1 MSKKIIL
8 ASFFSAF
15 FCAGIFSS
23 AMKLSPQVSTEV
35 SLNLLAK
42 KNTQQSSPFF
52 PRKKTETKSSALDAE
67 NQNQK
72 NGQEFSTESEKNAGE
87 ENQEAQ
93 EENAGTKNQ
102 ESQKE
107 NAPKSEKSSENTFF
121 SPISLVRL
129 GVNPGK
135 NGEKYDVYVI
145 GEGSQSY
152 TAKRWISPFSINRY
166 ETTYELWYETRIAAE
181 SLGYK
186 FLNPGQEGSKG
197 KRGAA
202 PTDEKDQPVT
212 MISWYDA
219 VIWCN
224 ALSELHSLAPCY
236 TLNGEILKDATETS
250 KLDLCSCDFEADG
263 FRLPTESEWEYAA
276 RKTKSGFQSG
286 MLASGQID
294 EYDKDDE
301 SVPETEVAW
310 ISSNTDRTMRVGTAG
325 TPFSPSAPP
334 MPGSGNPNGSG
345 LFDMSGNVN
354 EFVWDWS
361 YRYLDSEPENRSSG
375 IKAGRER
382 VSRGGSWS
390 EYTPFIC
397 AGDRYSY
404 DPNECYNYL
413 GFRFAQTLK

>member
-8 ASFFSAF
+8 VSFFSAF

-23 AMKLSPQVSTEV
+23 AIQLSPQVSTAV
-35 SLNLLAK
+35 SLNLQAK

-52 PRKKTETKSSALDAE
+52 PGKKNETKSSSFDAE

-72 NGQEFSTESEKNAGE
+72 DGQEFSEDLEDLEKNGGE

-93 EENAGTKNQ
+93 EENTQ
-102 ESQKE
+102 
-107 NAPKSEKSSENTFF
+107 KSEKYSENTLF

-129 GVNPGK
+129 GASPNKK
-135 NGEKYDVYVI
+135 NGEKYDVYII

-181 SLGYK
+181 ALGYK

-224 ALSELHSLAPCY
+224 ALSELHSLTPCY
-236 TLNGEILKDATETS
+236 TLNSEILKDATETS

-263 FRLPTESEWEYAA
+263 FRLPTESEWEYSA

-294 EYDKDDE
+294 EYGKDDE

-361 YRYLDSEPENRSSG
+361 YRYLDTEPENRSTG